1 VISAIVSLGKRAFG
15 IFSKERAASRGAA
28 IAFYTVT
35 SMAPILVIVVAVAGL
50 VFGEQAASG
59 AIREQFSG
67 LLGME
72 AADLLQRAIA
82 GASSTSGGI
91 TATIISV
98 VTLLLGASGVFL
110 ELQDALN
117 AMWQAKAREGLAGMA
132 RARIASL
139 GLVVALGFLLIVSLV
154 LDAGLKAFSGLL
166 PFGAVLLMV
175 LSIAVSVAL
184 LAALFA
190 GIFKFLP
197 ATPVSWR
204 DVEFGAIVT
213 AILFEAG
220 KFLIGMYLGSSTAV
234 TSLGAAGALLGL
246 LFWVY
251 YSSQI
256 FLLGAAITKA
266 RAEAS
271 GRSKAT
277 PAAATGPA
285 TPALPPRRR
294 EEAAASVLSLAVLMV
309 ARTLMVLLMESWEQ
323 KTHERKQQ
331 NSPTKA
337 RTRRVAPG

>member
-1 VISAIVSLGKRAFG
+1 
-15 IFSKERAASRGAA
+15 
-28 IAFYTVT
+28 
-35 SMAPILVIVVAVAGL
+35 MAVAGL
-50 VFGEQAASG
+50 AFGDEAATG

-72 AADLLQRAIA
+72 SADLLQRAIA

-117 AMWQAKAREGLAGMA
+117 AMWQAKGKEGLVGMA
-132 RARIASL
+132 RARLASL
-139 GLVVALGFLLIVSLV
+139 GLVIALGFLLIVSLV
-154 LDAGLKAFSGLL
+154 VDAGLRAFSGLL
-166 PFGAVLLMV
+166 PFGATLLMV

-204 DVEFGAIVT
+204 DVKFGAIVT

-256 FLLGAAITKA
+256 FLFGAALTKA
-266 RAEAS
+266 RSEAS
-271 GRSKAT
+271 GRSKSAPIGASPKAS
-277 PAAATGPA
+277 PAI
-285 TPALPPRRR
+285 PPRRR

-309 ARTLMVLLMESWEQ
+309 ARTLVLMIVERW
-323 KTHERKQQ
+323 ERKAG
-331 NSPTKA
+331 A
-337 RTRRVAPG
+337 RGAQSSASNTRRRREERGRGA

>member
-1 VISAIVSLGKRAFG
+1 VISATISLGKRAFS

-50 VFGEQAASG
+50 AFGEEAASG

-67 LLGME
+67 LLGIQ
-72 AADLLQRAIA
+72 AADLLQTAIA
-82 GASSTSGGI
+82 SASSTSGGI

-117 AMWQAKAREGLAGMA
+117 AMWQAKVREGLAGIA
-132 RARIASL
+132 RARLASL
-139 GLVVALGFLLIVSLV
+139 GLVIALGFLLIVSLV
-154 LDAGLKAFSGLL
+154 VDAGLKALSGFL
-166 PFGAVLLMV
+166 PFGASLLMI
-175 LSIAVSVAL
+175 LSIAVSVVL

-197 ATPVSWR
+197 AAPVAWE
-204 DVEFGAIVT
+204 DVKFGAIVT
-213 AILFEAG
+213 ALLFEGG
-220 KFLIGMYLGSSTAV
+220 KFVIGMYLGSSAAV
-234 TSLGAAGALLGL
+234 TSLGAAGALLAL

-256 FLLGAAITKA
+256 FLFGAAITKA

-271 GRSKAT
+271 GRSGAT
-277 PAAATGPA
+277 HLKPAQAST
-285 TPALPPRRR
+285 ALASSRRR
-294 EEAAASVLSLAVLMV
+294 EEATSSVLSLAVFLL
-309 ARTLMVLLMESWEQ
+309 ARTIALMIV
-323 KTHERKQQ
+323 ERWQR
-331 NSPTKA
+331 KA
-337 RTRRVAPG
+337 HTQTSGRVRKAAP